1 MGDHVGEQLG
11 NYHLLRLL
19 GRGGFAEVYLGEH
32 LYLQNRAA
40 VKVLH
45 TRLSGEEAARFVTE
59 ARTLARLSHP
69 HIVRVLDFALHE
81 GIPFLVMEYAPGGS
95 LRTRH
100 PAGTRLPLDTIV
112 SYVSQVASALQ
123 YAHDQRLMHRDVKP
137 ENMLLDAHEQVLLAD
152 FGLAL
157 LTSTHPASTQAM
169 DPALAGTAPYLAP
182 EQVQGTP
189 RAASDQYVLGVV
201 VYEWLSGQRP
211 FRGTPIEVALQH
223 VSAPP
228 PSFHERVPDL
238 SPAVEEIVM
247 RALSKEPELRF
258 PSVQDFATALQHA
271 AHPAGPADLVQQQA
285 QAQTVMTPGTAG
297 APPGER
303 EQQDTSG
310 DRKASEPPWKVPA
323 ILTPLVG
330 REQDVAS
337 ICTLLARP
345 EVRLLTLLG
354 VGGIGKTRLVIQVAS
369 QLRDRFADGVCF
381 VGLASIR
388 DPSLVISSIAHAL
401 GLQEGGEQPLVETV
415 TTWLRDKRFLLLLD
429 NFEQIVSAAPLLVDL
444 LAACPRLVILV
455 TSREVLRLSP
465 EQLFP
470 VPPLALP
477 DLAQR
482 IEQEELAQYA
492 AVSLFLQRA
501 QAIKPDFMLTQ
512 ANGRAIAELCV
523 RLDGLPLA
531 LELAAARIR
540 LLPPQALLARLA
552 QRFQVLTGGSRT
564 LPQRQQTLHNTLQW
578 SYDLLNEE
586 EQRLFRH
593 LSVFVGGCT
602 LEAAE
607 AVCGTSS
614 DAAVSMEGSMLDAVA
629 SLIDKSLLHQTEQ
642 EGGEPRLAM
651 LETIREFGRE
661 ALVASGE
668 AEVTQRAHAAYYLAL
683 AEEAEPRLTGAGRG
697 RWLERLQ
704 CEHENLRAALARLME
719 HKEWEAALRL
729 GGALVHFWWMRG
741 YLSEGRTKLAR
752 ALAGSRGV
760 VATPLRAKA
769 LCAAGTL
776 AARQGDYV
784 QAEILCGESLALF
797 RALDDPEA
805 AGLP

>member
-189 RAASDQYVLGVV
+189 RAASDQYALGVV

-285 QAQTVMTPGTAG
+285 QAQTVMTP
-297 APPGER
+297 
-303 EQQDTSG
+303 
-310 DRKASEPPWKVPA
+310 V
-323 ILTPLVG
+323 
-330 REQDVAS
+330 
-337 ICTLLARP
+337 
-345 EVRLLTLLG
+345 
-354 VGGIGKTRLVIQVAS
+354 
-369 QLRDRFADGVCF
+369 
-381 VGLASIR
+381 
-388 DPSLVISSIAHAL
+388 
-401 GLQEGGEQPLVETV
+401 
-415 TTWLRDKRFLLLLD
+415 
-429 NFEQIVSAAPLLVDL
+429 
-444 LAACPRLVILV
+444 
-455 TSREVLRLSP
+455 
-465 EQLFP
+465 
-470 VPPLALP
+470 
-477 DLAQR
+477 
-482 IEQEELAQYA
+482 
-492 AVSLFLQRA
+492 
-501 QAIKPDFMLTQ
+501 
-512 ANGRAIAELCV
+512 
-523 RLDGLPLA
+523 
-531 LELAAARIR
+531 
-540 LLPPQALLARLA
+540 
-552 QRFQVLTGGSRT
+552 
-564 LPQRQQTLHNTLQW
+564 
-578 SYDLLNEE
+578 
-586 EQRLFRH
+586 
-593 LSVFVGGCT
+593 
-602 LEAAE
+602 
-607 AVCGTSS
+607 
-614 DAAVSMEGSMLDAVA
+614 
-629 SLIDKSLLHQTEQ
+629 
-642 EGGEPRLAM
+642 
-651 LETIREFGRE
+651 
-661 ALVASGE
+661 
-668 AEVTQRAHAAYYLAL
+668 
-683 AEEAEPRLTGAGRG
+683 
-697 RWLERLQ
+697 
-704 CEHENLRAALARLME
+704 ALARRVWSSRLPASCAIASPM
-719 HKEWEAALRL
+719 ASALWAWL
-729 GGALVHFWWMRG
+729 PYAIPASS
-741 YLSEGRTKLAR
+741 YP
-752 ALAGSRGV
+752 
-760 VATPLRAKA
+760 PLH
-769 LCAAGTL
+769 TN
-776 AARQGDYV
+776 
-784 QAEILCGESLALF
+784 
-797 RALDDPEA
+797 
-805 AGLP
+805 